1 MLGREAATCAHV
13 TVSSA
18 DEPVSSADELVFFDV
33 VLVSPAK
40 ILTANVLF
48 LFWNLQSV
56 VAQTR
61 FPPTNKP
68 VASADYDAVLF

>member
-1 MLGREAATCAHV
+1 MLGRKAATSAAEPV
-13 TVSSA
+13 SPADESVSPADELVSSA
-18 DEPVSSADELVFFDV
+18 D